1 MSSAMWLDNHGF
13 WGFRNSDKLVGQ
25 SGRAP
30 RVFSDALELTS
41 LLKELKPFTC
51 EDQYKSVFKSAFP
64 MGHCPDSLLVP
75 GN

>member
-1 MSSAMWLDNHGF
+1 M
-13 WGFRNSDKLVGQ
+13 
-25 SGRAP
+25 
-30 RVFSDALELTS
+30 FSDALELTS

-51 EDQYKSVFKSAFP
+51 EDQYKSVFKIAFP